1 MANTRSRLL
10 KLLSN
15 AEEVLAEAESVAAEF
30 PIGSKDERK
39 ALSLLPELRETVRR
53 VQQML
58 SEPNERGARNVGTNS
73 PASDG

>member
-15 AEEVLAEAESVAAEF
+15 AEQVLAEAETLAAEF
-30 PIGSKDERK
+30 PVGSEDERN

-53 VQQML
+53 VQSML
-58 SEPNERGARNVGTNS
+58 CNPDD
-73 PASDG
+73 ASL